1 MENKAF
7 FIDINKRIKVTA
19 EDIDD
24 IMHSALVG
32 GITYWCNEAEVVGN
46 WLGEC
51 VSEQISRGGTLK
63 LHDAEEDEVYEL
75 TLEKLLNGIQL
86 AVEEKYYEEYEWVL
100 GDGLDVC
107 QVDADVADVIIQLAL
122 FDTVVFG

>member
-7 FIDINKRIKVTA
+7 FININKSIKVTA

-24 IMHSALVG
+24 IMCSALVG
-32 GITYWCNEAEVVGN
+32 GINYWCNEIEVVGK

-51 VSEQISRGGTLK
+51 ASEQISRGGVLL

-75 TLEKLLNGIQL
+75 TLEKLLNGIKQ
-86 AVEEKYYEEYEWVL
+86 AAEENFYAEYEWVL
-100 GDGLDVC
+100 GDGIDTC
-107 QVDADVADVIIQLAL
+107 QVDAEVADCIIQLAL
-122 FDTVVFG
+122 FNEIVFG